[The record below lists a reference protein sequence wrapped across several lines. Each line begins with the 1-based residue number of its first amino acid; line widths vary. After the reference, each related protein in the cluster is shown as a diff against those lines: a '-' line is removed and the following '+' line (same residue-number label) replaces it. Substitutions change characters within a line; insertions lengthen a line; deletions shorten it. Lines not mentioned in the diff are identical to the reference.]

1 MYKTFSTFFPNLSLA
16 STVMTLYP
24 LEIIL
29 SSLKLPFS
37 SVNIWSPLSVMNDTF
52 FATPFMVM
60 TEDVA
65 TSPLVGLIME
75 TIGPSAKFLASRA
88 P

>member
-24 LEIIL
+24 VEIIL

-37 SVNIWSPLSVMNDTF
+37 SVNIWLPFKVMNETF
-52 FATPFMVM
+52 LATPVM
-60 TEDVA
+60 AMTDDVA
-65 TSPLVGLIME
+65 TVPSLGLVIE